1 VLSNPKS
8 QLWVSLLKENLDTA
22 ETLFVCSREEFLN
35 DPTLQLAGEA
45 LIMRVGDLAKQ
56 LHGIEPSLRENALWR
71 SAARSRDFVAHHYH
85 RVDVEL
91 LWETLSIS
99 FPELARELQ
108 RVTERRS
115 DQYDS

>member
-1 VLSNPKS
+1 MLNNPKS
-8 QLWVSLLKENLDTA
+8 QRWVYLLEENLDTA
-22 ETLFVCSREEFLN
+22 KALLACSREEFLN

-45 LIMRVGDLAKQ
+45 LIMRVGDLAKH
-56 LHGIEPSLRENALWR
+56 LHRIEPALWEN
-71 SAARSRDFVAHHYH
+71 SVWQAAARTRDFVAHHYH

-108 RVTERRS
+108 RLTERES
-115 DQYDS
+115 GQSNP

>member
-8 QLWVSLLKENLDTA
+8 QRWVSLLEENLDTA
-22 ETLFVCSREEFLN
+22 STLFACSREDFIN

-56 LHGIEPSLRENALWR
+56 LHAIEPALWENTVWQ

-91 LWETLSIS
+91 LWETLSVS
-99 FPELARELQ
+99 FPNLARELNL
-108 RVTERRS
+108 VTERSSGHS
-115 DQYDS
+115 DS

>member
-8 QLWVSLLKENLDTA
+8 QRWVSLLEENLDTA
-22 ETLFVCSREEFLN
+22 KALFVCSREEFLN

-56 LHGIEPSLRENALWR
+56 LHGIEPALRENAVWQ
-71 SAARSRDFVAHHYH
+71 SAARARDFVAHHYH

-108 RVTERRS
+108 RATGRES
-115 DQYDS
+115 GESKP

>member
-1 VLSNPKS
+1 MLSNPKS
-8 QLWVSLLKENLDTA
+8 QRWVALLEENLDTA
-22 ETLFVCSREEFLN
+22 NALFACSREEFLN

-56 LHGIEPSLRENALWR
+56 LHAIEPALWENSVWQ

-91 LWETLSIS
+91 LWETLSVS
-99 FPELARELQ
+99 FPELARDLQ
-108 RVTERRS
+108 RLTNRGS
-115 DQYDS
+115 GHSND